1 MEKQRCSMAF
11 WGSCVLLATVQVK
24 APMAH
29 TLEISEVTAAGP
41 AGGTWLDLELLTA
54 SISVSLFWWVSRCRN
69 IIPTREHCHLPS
81 TFHGIH
87 PVQSLSLPTAI
98 LGAGGSWVRLRQGA
112 KGSEMSASQGA
123 LCPVQEVHGNSTAD
137 RSSMDM

>member
-29 TLEISEVTAAGP
+29 TLEISEVTAAGLT
-41 AGGTWLDLELLTA
+41 GGTWLDLELLTA

-69 IIPTREHCHLPS
+69 IIPTREHCQSAFHLPRHS
-81 TFHGIH
+81 PRTV
-87 PVQSLSLPTAI
+87 PVPPNSHSGGRRQ
-98 LGAGGSWVRLRQGA
+98 LG
-112 KGSEMSASQGA
+112 
-123 LCPVQEVHGNSTAD
+123 
-137 RSSMDM
+137 